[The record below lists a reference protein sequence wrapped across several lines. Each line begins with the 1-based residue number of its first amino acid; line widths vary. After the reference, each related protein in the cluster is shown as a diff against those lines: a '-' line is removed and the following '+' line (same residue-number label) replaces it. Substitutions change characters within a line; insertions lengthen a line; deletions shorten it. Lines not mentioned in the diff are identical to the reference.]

1 MEQYSELITS
11 ILSLSICGVSLA
23 TVVAFVIKMIV
34 TIRANK
40 KWLQAATEQID
51 VTKETIET
59 AFTNAVLPK
68 TVKLDVS
75 SKIQAPISEAMTK
88 LQESNDEQLSEIK
101 EQNRLILAVLSQF
114 THVQK
119 LSEADQEKIA
129 DIVNEEATTTVEV

>member
-23 TVVAFVIKMIV
+23 TVVAFVIKIIV